1 MGIGRQWR
9 GGGVGWGWVGRW
21 ARGIEVVAI
30 LKCCCVISDGDGW
43 TEEK

>member
-9 GGGVGWGWVGRW
+9 GGGVGGRW
-21 ARGIEVVAI
+21 ARGIEGVAI
-30 LKCCCVISDGDGW
+30 LKCCCVVSDGDGW